1 MAKKLR
7 AALIGFG
14 GMGHFH
20 SSCYPKQ
27 KNVELVAICD
37 IDPKKFEQ
45 DKAEINLGKSEKTE
59 LDSIAKYASYEELTE
74 KADFDM
80 LDICLPCHLHAEYAV
95 RAMKDGYHVLCE
107 KPMARNLAQAD
118 RMIRISRE
126 TSRKLMIA
134 QCLRFSPTYH
144 YLKKVYENKEFG
156 KLLRLDMRRNGSL
169 PTQAWYRDSKN
180 SGGALL
186 DLHLHDTDFI
196 NYVFGIPDAVRTCG
210 ITRNTGG
217 IDDLMSTY
225 IYGKGPV
232 INSEGS
238 WCKGGWF
245 CSGIAVF
252 QKATVEISGN
262 DLIKIYRVDQKNPEE
277 IKFEK
282 DNNPYFNEIAY
293 FAQCIL
299 KDQEPEQC
307 LPESTRN
314 SIRIALAEERSAL
327 HKRKVNLK

>member
-1 MAKKLR
+1 
-7 AALIGFG
+7 
-14 GMGHFH
+14 
-20 SSCYPKQ
+20 
-27 KNVELVAICD
+27 
-37 IDPKKFEQ
+37 
-45 DKAEINLGKSEKTE
+45 
-59 LDSIAKYASYEELTE
+59 
-74 KADFDM
+74 
-80 LDICLPCHLHAEYAV
+80 
-95 RAMKDGYHVLCE
+95 
-107 KPMARNLAQAD
+107 
-118 RMIRISRE
+118 
-126 TSRKLMIA
+126 
-134 QCLRFSPTYH
+134 
-144 YLKKVYENKEFG
+144 
-156 KLLRLDMRRNGSL
+156 
-169 PTQAWYRDSKN
+169 
-180 SGGALL
+180 
-186 DLHLHDTDFI
+186 
-196 NYVFGIPDAVRTCG
+196 
-210 ITRNTGG
+210 
-217 IDDLMSTY
+217 MSTY

-293 FAQCIL
+293 FTQCIL